1 MESERTVLQEV
12 TIHTDGACIGNPG
25 PGGYG
30 VVLEFGPH
38 RKTLS
43 EGYRLTT
50 NNRME
55 MMALIAGL
63 KALKRRCKV
72 TIYSDSEILVNGIM
86 KGTAHKARANGWK
99 VGKKVKANSDLWC
112 EVLDLCDR
120 HVVELVWLRGHSGH
134 RDNELADQL
143 ATAAAR
149 RGDLLIDEAF
159 EEGTTIR
166 RGPELAFG

>member
-1 MESERTVLQEV
+1 MEPGRSELQEV

-25 PGGYG
+25 SGGYG
-30 VVLEFGPH
+30 VVLEFGLH

-43 EGYRLTT
+43 GGYRLTT
-50 NNRME
+50 SNRME
-55 MMALIAGL
+55 MMALIVGL

-72 TIYSDSEILVNGIM
+72 TIYSDSEILVDGIM
-86 KGTAHKARANGWK
+86 KGTAYKARAKGWR
-99 VGKKVKANSDLWC
+99 VGSKFKANSDLWR
-112 EVLDLCDR
+112 EILDLCDQ
-120 HVVELVWLRGHSGH
+120 HVVELAWLRGHSGH

-149 RGDLLIDEAF
+149 RVDLPIDEAF
-159 EEGTTIR
+159 EEGTTTR

>member
-1 MESERTVLQEV
+1 MEPERTELQEI

-43 EGYRLTT
+43 GGYRLTT

-63 KALKRRCKV
+63 KALKKRCKV
-72 TIYSDSEILVNGIM
+72 TIYSDSEILVNGIR
-86 KGTAHKARANGWK
+86 KGTAYKARANGWK
-99 VGKKVKANSDLWC
+99 VGNKVKANSDLWS
-112 EVLDLCDR
+112 EILDLCDR
-120 HVVELVWLRGHSGH
+120 HVVELVWLPGHSGH
-134 RDNELADQL
+134 PDNELADQL

-159 EEGTTIR
+159 EEGNTIR